1 MTSSAMSIMKYY
13 EFDLFNLKH
22 FMEGSL
28 LEWKGSCPRCWSLQ
42 WSGELVPAS
51 LYKINS
57 TGMTQLEEKRAW
69 ERSEKRKE
77 AARKREKK
85 ENWRG
90 SSCDTIG
97 SVCFGWKYK
106 GIGRTAN
113 RRPIQGR
120 CVHGWSISCYILDW
134 PNGHWAH
141 IGGVWWQGCS
151 PCNLVAPIW
160 WGGGIQE
167 EASKRSR
174 GLRPG
179 LLMGGSWPCQ
189 KTAKT

>member
-1 MTSSAMSIMKYY
+1 MNLICSISSILWRAPFWNEK
-13 EFDLFNLKH
+13 EVAQDAEVFNDQVNLFPHH
-22 FMEGSL
+22 FIKSTA
-28 LEWKGSCPRCWSLQ
+28 LEDPAR
-42 WSGELVPAS
+42 GE
-51 LYKINS
+51 
-57 TGMTQLEEKRAW
+57 RAW

-77 AARKREKK
+77 AARKREKT

-134 PNGHWAH
+134 SNGHWAH